1 MPLALPDELCLL
13 GHDAESGRAHTSH
26 LDLGLAGAVLVELA
40 LSGRVDVD
48 DDRVVVLDD
57 SPTGD
62 ALLDAALVRIAED
75 KPRKPADWVSR
86 LQKGLRDD
94 VLARLVEA
102 GVLDHETSKTLGMF
116 TRHRWR
122 EVDPEPEQQVRARLE
137 TVVLHGTEPDQRTAA
152 LVGLVAAVDLR
163 QAVFPL
169 APRKPTETRMG
180 EVAEGEW
187 APAAVVTAV
196 RQVQAAIIAAT
207 LVATTA
213 ATTSS

>member
-13 GHDAESGRAHTSH
+13 GHDAESGTVRTSH

-40 LSGRVDVD
+40 LGGRIDVD
-48 DDRVVVLDD
+48 DDRVVVLDA
-57 SPTGD
+57 SPTD
-62 ALLDAALVRIAED
+62 DPLLDGALARIGEE
-75 KPRKPADWVSR
+75 KPRKPAAWVSR
-86 LQKGLRDD
+86 LQRGLRDD
-94 VLARLVEA
+94 VLARLADA
-102 GVLDHETSKTLGMF
+102 GVLSHETSKTLGLF

-137 TVVLHGTEPDQRTAA
+137 TVVLHGTGPDQRTAA
-152 LVGLVAAVDLR
+152 LVGLVQAVDLR
-163 QAVFPL
+163 TEVFPL
-169 APRKPTETRMG
+169 APRKPTEARMS

-196 RQVQAAIIAAT
+196 RQVQAAIITAT
-207 LVATTA
+207 VVATTA

>member
-13 GHDAESGRAHTSH
+13 GHDPESGRSQSSH

-40 LSGRVDVD
+40 LAGRVDVD

-57 SPTGD
+57 SPTDD
-62 ALLDAALVRIAED
+62 ALLDDALGRIAGD
-75 KPRKPADWVSR
+75 KPRAPDDWVSR
-86 LQKGLRDD
+86 LQKGLREQ
-94 VLARLVEA
+94 VLTRLVEV
-102 GVLDHETSKTLGMF
+102 GVLDHQTSKLLGLF

-122 EVDPEPEQQVRARLE
+122 EVDPEPEAQVRGRLE

-152 LVGLVAAVDLR
+152 LVGLVRAVDLR
-163 QAVFPL
+163 GAVFPL
-169 APRKPTETRMG
+169 APRKTTEARMR